1 MASVM
6 PVAAPTIYTGIRIA
20 ISNGWMAL
28 VGAEL
33 VIGKNGLGFLISQGQ
48 NNDSVSTIFVGI
60 ISIGL
65 LGLLID
71 TIVQRSEAAVLPWRR
86 RLVRTDEQ

>member
-1 MASVM
+1 M

-33 VIGKNGLGFLISQGQ
+33 IIGKNGLGFLISQGQ

-60 ISIGL
+60 ISIGA
-65 LGLLID
+65 LGILID
-71 TIVQRSEAAVLPWRR
+71 AIVQRSEAVLLPWRKGHMR
-86 RLVRTDEQ
+86 AEAQ

>member
-1 MASVM
+1 MLRIARSHH
-6 PVAAPTIYTGIRIA
+6 TGIRIA

-48 NNDSVSTIFVGI
+48 NNDSVATIFVGI
-60 ISIGL
+60 I
-65 LGLLID
+65 D
-71 TIVQRSEAAVLPWRR
+71 RSWW
-86 RLVRTDEQ
+86 